1 MKCPSKQAVDQLNV
15 MQKGFIWNN
24 KKPKIKHSTLVAEY
38 SEGGYKDID
47 TETKISAL
55 KVAWLTGLLDDNFH
69 PSKIIPTILF
79 TNFGGIK
86 NVFYDN
92 FKASKVKS

>member
-24 KKPKIKHSTLVAEY
+24 KKPKIKRSTLVAEY
-38 SEGGYKDID
+38 RKGGYQNID

-55 KVAWLTGLLDDNFH
+55 KVAW
-69 PSKIIPTILF
+69 
-79 TNFGGIK
+79 
-86 NVFYDN
+86 
-92 FKASKVKS
+92 